1 MVTIQNI
8 GFVRSMACIQLDDGR
23 KIWLTRSDLLES
35 GWREGASVDRDDF
48 ERFVSLRQYPRA
60 LNQAVA
66 MLARRPCSKGEISQN
81 LRRHRYADDVIG
93 LVICKLEKE
102 NLLNDQEFSELWIQQ
117 RSRKYGSRR
126 IRQELRTKGVPE
138 STAEEALSS
147 LSEEEMLESA
157 TVLAAKAWS
166 KAKPGEDLRKT
177 RQRIIASLVR
187 KGFDWDLAKQASDTA
202 ESEVSF

>member
-1 MVTIQNI
+1 MVTIQSI
-8 GFVRSMACIQLDDGR
+8 AFVRSMACILLEDGR

-35 GWREGASVDRDDF
+35 GWREGASVDREDF

>member
-35 GWREGASVDRDDF
+35 GWREGASVDREDF

-126 IRQELRTKGVPE
+126 IRQELRTKGIPE

>member
-35 GWREGASVDRDDF
+35 GWREGASVDREDF

-81 LRRHRYADDVIG
+81 LRCHRYADDVIG

-147 LSEEEMLESA
+147 ISEEEMLESA

-166 KAKPGEDLRKT
+166 KAKPGDDLRKT

>member
-35 GWREGASVDRDDF
+35 GWREGASVDREDF

-157 TVLAAKAWS
+157 TVLDAKAWS

>member
-1 MVTIQNI
+1 MVTIQKI

-35 GWREGASVDRDDF
+35 GWREGTSVDRKDF
-48 ERFVSLRQYPRA
+48 ERFVSLHQYPRA

-93 LVICKLEKE
+93 LVIYKLEKE
-102 NLLNDQEFSELWIQQ
+102 NLLNDQEFSELWVQQ

-157 TVLAAKAWS
+157 TALAAKAWS
-166 KAKPGEDLRKT
+166 KVIPGEDPRKT
-177 RQRIIASLVR
+177 RQRIISSLVR
-187 KGFDWDLAKQASDTA
+187 KGFDWDLARQASDTA

>member
-1 MVTIQNI
+1 
-8 GFVRSMACIQLDDGR
+8 
-23 KIWLTRSDLLES
+23 LTRSDLLES
-35 GWREGASVDRDDF
+35 GWREGASVDREDF

>member
-35 GWREGASVDRDDF
+35 GWREGASVDREDF

-66 MLARRPCSKGEISQN
+66 MLARRPCSTGEISQN

>member
-35 GWREGASVDRDDF
+35 GWREGASVDREDF

-81 LRRHRYADDVIG
+81 LRCHRYADDVIG

>member
-35 GWREGASVDRDDF
+35 GWREGASVDREDF

-147 LSEEEMLESA
+147 ISEEEMLESA